1 MSGQSLVLRRL
12 VKASAVVLGAGL
24 LVTGCSPVKFGAA
37 AITGNQRITIA
48 TLTTEVT
55 NLSQAVKQ
63 YPGTIQMSSAQE
75 TQETLTWLVRFQIN
89 DELARQAGITVTP
102 AQAEAALAEIY
113 AAAKS
118 SAEAQGLSNVTL
130 NLILAAN
137 GIPPNLAAEVGQYQ
151 AIQNQFVRQVNG
163 GTIPTT
169 TSAQT
174 ATTAKLQH
182 AQCVAAKSLTIQI
195 NPQFGQLNY
204 TQYQVVSAPN
214 PVAASSGT
222 READSIAVWADAG
235 LLIVL
240 VTSPRVAPG
249 LLSWPAWQ
257 ALRSASSVLVSAGH
271 PQLPALDEAGI
282 GYRVVDDS
290 AVESLAAAG
299 DVVWLPEPGA
309 EPPVPAGAQLLHGS
323 ADLPGAH
330 LLDLVATMDRLR
342 VECPWDARQTH
353 ASLAPHLLEEPYE
366 ALEALESGDEQ
377 AFCEELGDVLLQVV
391 FHARIAA
398 EREDGTSFTVDDVA
412 DGIVAKLVRRHP
424 HVFADVTVSG
434 AEDVKRNWD
443 EIKREEK
450 RALAL
455 RRGDAADGPAAPS
468 ALDGVPFG
476 QPALALAAQ
485 LQRRAARAGVPE
497 ELARLDGDAGGA
509 ESGDPGEDIGR
520 ELFRLVVKAR
530 EAGRDPEMELRAAA
544 RRYRDL
550 VRAWER
556 S

>member
-1 MSGQSLVLRRL
+1 M
-12 VKASAVVLGAGL
+12 
-24 LVTGCSPVKFGAA
+24 
-37 AITGNQRITIA
+37 
-48 TLTTEVT
+48 
-55 NLSQAVKQ
+55 
-63 YPGTIQMSSAQE
+63 
-75 TQETLTWLVRFQIN
+75 
-89 DELARQAGITVTP
+89 
-102 AQAEAALAEIY
+102 
-113 AAAKS
+113 
-118 SAEAQGLSNVTL
+118 
-130 NLILAAN
+130 
-137 GIPPNLAAEVGQYQ
+137 
-151 AIQNQFVRQVNG
+151 
-163 GTIPTT
+163 
-169 TSAQT
+169 
-174 ATTAKLQH
+174 
-182 AQCVAAKSLTIQI
+182 
-195 NPQFGQLNY
+195 
-204 TQYQVVSAPN
+204 
-214 PVAASSGT
+214 
-222 READSIAVWADAG
+222 
-235 LLIVL
+235 
-240 VTSPRVAPG
+240 TSPRVAPG

-282 GYRVVDDS
+282 GYRVVADS
-290 AVESLAAAG
+290 DVPPLAADGA
-299 DVVWLPEPGA
+299 VVWLPEPGA

-323 ADLPGAH
+323 ADLPGARF
-330 LLDLVATMDRLR
+330 LDLVATMDRLR

-398 EREDGTSFTVDDVA
+398 EREDGMSFTVDDVA

-424 HVFADVTVSG
+424 HVFADVAVSG
-434 AEDVKRNWD
+434 AEDVTRNWD

-450 RALAL
+450 RAVAL
-455 RRGDAADGPAAPS
+455 RRGDAADEQAAPS

-497 ELARLDGDAGGA
+497 ELARLDGDSGGA
-509 ESGDPGEDIGR
+509 EPADPGDIGR
-520 ELFRLVVKAR
+520 ELFRLVMKAR
-530 EAGRDPEMELRAAA
+530 EAGRDPEVELREAA